1 MPSEPVNLSY
11 ENVTASSITL
21 SWEPPLEPNGV
32 ILQYRVTYVEAVT
45 NRTVT
50 IQNLDP
56 AILGN
61 TSLLIEDLMEY
72 HYYEMRVAA
81 RTDKGFGN
89 YSAPLTVLTDE
100 HGKCVRFRKCL

>member
-11 ENVTASSITL
+11 ENVTASSIKL
-21 SWEPPLEPNGV
+21 FWETPLELNGV
-32 ILQYRVTYVEAVT
+32 ILHYRVTYMEAVT
-45 NRTVT
+45 NITMAT
-50 IQNLDP
+50 PNLDP
-56 AILGN
+56 AMRTGG
-61 TSLLIEDLMEY
+61 LLIEDLMEY

-81 RTDKGFGN
+81 STDKGFGN

>member
-81 RTDKGFGN
+81 STDKGFGN